1 LLDAGL
7 ERPPALR
14 CALTGGGP
22 VAPAL
27 RERALRAGVP
37 VSLTYGLTETA
48 SQATTLPAAALTDPA
63 HTAGPPLFCTRL
75 RIAADGEIMLAG
87 PTVARSA
94 ELDGGWL
101 ATGDL
106 GRVDERGW
114 LQVLGRKADTIV
126 TGGENV
132 APAEVEAVLEDHPAV
147 VEAAVVGRPHEEWG
161 EMVAAWIVA
170 EPGAEVDWDD
180 LVEHCRAHLAAYKIP
195 KQFERTGDPLPR
207 TASGKLMR
215 RELA

>member
-1 LLDAGL
+1 M
-7 ERPPALR
+7 
-14 CALTGGGP
+14 
-22 VAPAL
+22 
-27 RERALRAGVP
+27 P

-48 SQATTLPAAALTDPA
+48 SQVTTLPVAALADPA

-75 RIAADGEIMLAG
+75 RIAADGEILLAG

-94 ELDGGWL
+94 CTRDGWL
-101 ATGDL
+101 ETGDL

-132 APAEVEAVLEDHPAV
+132 APAEVEAVLEAHPAV
-147 VEAAVVGRPHEEWG
+147 IEAAVVGRPHEEWG

-170 EPGAEVDWDD
+170 ELGD
-180 LVEHCRAHLAAYKIP
+180 LRW
-195 KQFERTGDPLPR
+195 TGTTFSR
-207 TASGKLMR
+207 TAARTSRPTRSPSSSTVPASRCRGPR
-215 RELA
+215 RAS